1 MERSISPDS
10 ILMIKAAQ
18 AAGITTAWERYEAQ
32 LPQCGFG
39 ETGLCCRHCLQ
50 GPCRI
55 DPFGVT
61 GPKAGI
67 CGATADTIVARGL
80 ARSIAGGTS
89 SHSAHAKHLVHTLL
103 KWSRGQAPDYSI
115 RDKDKFYKVLDRVGI
130 ARDGKSDQEL
140 AGELAK
146 LAPSFPSAKS
156 RPSGSRRR
164 SRQVAWQNLNSLAS
178 SRRGWTRPWRK

>member
-10 ILMIKAAQ
+10 ILMLQTAKAA
-18 AAGITTAWERYEAQ
+18 GVTTAWDRYEAQ
-32 LPQCGFG
+32 QPQCGFG

-61 GPKAGI
+61 GPRAGI

-80 ARSIAGGTS
+80 ARSIAGGTA
-89 SHSAHAKHLVHTLL
+89 SHSAHAKHLAHTLL
-103 KWSRGQAPDYSI
+103 KYSRGEAPDYCI
-115 RDKDKFYKVLDRVGI
+115 KDHAKFEAVLARVGI

-140 AGELAK
+140 AGELAR
-146 LAPSFPSAKS
+146 LGLDEFAEREEAPVWLKTTVTPVRMAAF
-156 RPSGSRRR
+156 
-164 SRQVAWQNLNSLAS
+164 
-178 SRRGWTRPWRK
+178 